1 MIDRRQALRSFA
13 TFVAGSPLWSQSIDD
28 DVMGPINVHEFE
40 EVAKRKMHKL
50 AYDFIA
56 GGAEEEYTLRANRQA
71 FGRWYLVPR
80 FMKDVSKIDTSSTVF
95 GSKVPFPFF
104 ISPTGGKNLVMP
116 NADETVA
123 QAALATQTPIC
134 TATGVNKILEEGK
147 PLVWWSNTIGSPN
160 KSSAVNYAK
169 RIEDQGGKAIV
180 LTIDNPYQSNRDR
193 NNRNRFDYGYMLT
206 GVPKPGD
213 PPRPPRNPA
222 RAAMWQPHT
231 PNLTWDWLDW
241 VRSASQVPIMVKG
254 VLHPADAKMA
264 IERGASAISVSNH
277 GGRQLDGAI
286 ASLDALPEVVD
297 AVGAKI
303 PVYMDGGVRRG
314 QDILKA
320 LAIGARG
327 VLLGRAPLW
336 GLGAYGQKGVER
348 VLELLG
354 MELKLAM
361 GLAGVSSLAQID
373 RSMIKRIP

>member
-1 MIDRRQALRSFA
+1 MLFRS
-13 TFVAGSPLWSQSIDD
+13 
-28 DVMGPINVHEFE
+28 
-40 EVAKRKMHKL
+40 
-50 AYDFIA
+50 
-56 GGAEEEYTLRANRQA
+56 
-71 FGRWYLVPR
+71 
-80 FMKDVSKIDTSSTVF
+80 
-95 GSKVPFPFF
+95 
-104 ISPTGGKNLVMP
+104 
-116 NADETVA
+116 
-123 QAALATQTPIC
+123 
-134 TATGVNKILEEGK
+134 
-147 PLVWWSNTIGSPN
+147 
-160 KSSAVNYAK
+160 
-169 RIEDQGGKAIV
+169 KAIV

-320 LAIGARG
+320 LAIGAR
-327 VLLGRAPLW
+327 
-336 GLGAYGQKGVER
+336 
-348 VLELLG
+348 
-354 MELKLAM
+354 
-361 GLAGVSSLAQID
+361 
-373 RSMIKRIP
+373 